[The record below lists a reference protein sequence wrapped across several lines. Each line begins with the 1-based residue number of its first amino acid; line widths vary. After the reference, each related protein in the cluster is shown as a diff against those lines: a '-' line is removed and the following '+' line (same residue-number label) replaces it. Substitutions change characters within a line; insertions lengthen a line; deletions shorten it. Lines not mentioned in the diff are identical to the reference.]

1 MLTVKFGHWKV
12 NVCGGYTETKTPEY
26 YQENKKLDC
35 LQELCRD
42 PIKSRNVDGYGET
55 IKEESNLRNLFL
67 NEANAHKFQV
77 QPGLEM

>member
-1 MLTVKFGHWKV
+1 MM
-12 NVCGGYTETKTPEY
+12 
-26 YQENKKLDC
+26 DC

-77 QPGLEM
+77 QPGLEMYRNNFKDKWSEL

>member
-1 MLTVKFGHWKV
+1 MM
-12 NVCGGYTETKTPEY
+12 
-26 YQENKKLDC
+26 DC